1 MILALLLACAQT
13 PTPAASPA
21 APAAAPAATPVA
33 IADPVGVPQVLAAP
47 VAGTAFP
54 APATPLHTPPL
65 AEGDGKDKVAAYC
78 SVCHATTYIT
88 MQPPL
93 PPEKWKAEVEKMV
106 NAYGAQVPEAERAPI
121 IAYLSAH
128 YGPDR
133 R

>member
-1 MILALLLACAQT
+1 
-13 PTPAASPA
+13 
-21 APAAAPAATPVA
+21 
-33 IADPVGVPQVLAAP
+33 
-47 VAGTAFP
+47 
-54 APATPLHTPPL
+54 
-65 AEGDGKDKVAAYC
+65 
-78 SVCHATTYIT
+78 VCHATTYIT

-106 NAYGAQVPEAERAPI
+106 NAYGAQVPEAERPQI